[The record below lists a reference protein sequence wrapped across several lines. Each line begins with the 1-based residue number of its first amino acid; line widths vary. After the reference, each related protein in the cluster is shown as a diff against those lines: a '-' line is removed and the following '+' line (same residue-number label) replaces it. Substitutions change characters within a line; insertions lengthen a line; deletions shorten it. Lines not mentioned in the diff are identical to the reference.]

1 MYATDLDKAHLQT
14 ENAVFLLDESAD
26 FNEQLC
32 RDTAR
37 VCLNI
42 TIFGKELNLTI
53 GFLDVPIRI
62 CDIIP
67 VAQAICDKII
77 STTLASAESLG
88 LHIPCKKGCNLCCKN
103 LIPLSVA
110 EALWLNEEISRM
122 PGYEQKV
129 LHRSIEFARRKL
141 LATKPPDF
149 SEKNS
154 KQDVSN
160 WYAGLNLT
168 CPFLAENMCDIY
180 KSRPLACRE
189 HIVTGTRH
197 CDGTNAQNTQVLKPS
212 VSVLE
217 AVAQLYAEF
226 EEDHTD
232 AIMLPIAMEWAES
245 VKSTESKTYYMSHLL
260 GRLVEILEQQAG
272 MGRG

>member
-1 MYATDLDKAHLQT
+1 MYATDLDKTHLQP

-26 FNEQLC
+26 FDSQLC

-42 TIFGKELNLTI
+42 TIFGKGLNLTI
-53 GFLDVPIRI
+53 GFLDVPVRIR
-62 CDIIP
+62 DIIP
-67 VAQAICDKII
+67 LAQALCDKII
-77 STTLASAESLG
+77 STTLASAKNLG
-88 LHIPCKKGCNLCCKN
+88 LHIPCKKGCCLCCKN
-103 LIPLSVA
+103 LVPLSSP
-110 EALWLNEEISRM
+110 EALWLNEEINRM
-122 PGYEQKV
+122 SAHEQKV

-149 SEKNS
+149 SEKTS
-154 KQDVSN
+154 KRDISN

-168 CPFLAENMCDIY
+168 CPFLVENICDIY

-189 HIVTGTRH
+189 HIVAGARR
-197 CDGTNAQNTQVLKPS
+197 CNESSNQNTQILKPP

-226 EEDHTD
+226 EEDPTG
-232 AIMLPIAMEWAES
+232 AIMLPIVVEWAES
-245 VKSTESKTYYMSHLL
+245 VKNTEPKTYYMSHLL
-260 GRLVEILEQQAG
+260 GRLVDILEHQAG
-272 MGRG
+272 RG

>member
-1 MYATDLDKAHLQT
+1 MYATDTDKTHLLT
-14 ENAVFLLDESAD
+14 ENAIFLLDESAD
-26 FNEQLC
+26 FDEQLC

-53 GFLDVPIRI
+53 GFLDVPVRI

-67 VAQAICDKII
+67 VTQALCDRIVSTMLI
-77 STTLASAESLG
+77 SAKNIG
-88 LHIPCKKGCNLCCKN
+88 LNIPCKKGCSLCCKN
-103 LIPLSVA
+103 LVPLSA
-110 EALWLNEEISRM
+110 PEALWLDEEISRM

-141 LATKPPDF
+141 LATRPPDF

-154 KQDVSN
+154 KRDISN

-168 CPFLAENMCDIY
+168 CPFLAENVCDIY

-189 HIVTGTRH
+189 HLVTGTRH
-197 CDGTNAQNTQVLKPS
+197 CDGSNAQNIQILKPP

-217 AVAQLYAEF
+217 AVAQLYAEL
-226 EEDHTD
+226 EDDRTD
-232 AIMLPIAMEWAES
+232 AIMLPIVTKWAES
-245 VKSTESKTYYMSHLL
+245 VKNTEPKIYYMSHLL

-272 MGRG
+272 K

>member
-1 MYATDLDKAHLQT
+1 MYATDSEKTHLQT
-14 ENAVFLLDESAD
+14 ENAIFLLDESAD
-26 FNEQLC
+26 FDEQLC

-42 TIFGKELNLTI
+42 TIFGKELNLTV
-53 GFLDVPIRI
+53 GFLDVPVRI

-77 STTLASAESLG
+77 NTMLASAKNLS
-88 LHIPCKKGCNLCCKN
+88 LHIPCKKGCSLCCKN
-103 LIPLSVA
+103 LIPLSA
-110 EALWLNEEISRM
+110 PEALWLDEEISRM
-122 PGYEQKV
+122 PAHEQKV

-149 SEKNS
+149 SQETS
-154 KQDVSN
+154 KGDISN

-168 CPFLAENMCDIY
+168 CPFLSDNICDIY

-197 CDGTNAQNTQVLKPS
+197 CEHGTKNTQVLKPP

-217 AVAQLYAEF
+217 AVAQLCREF
-226 EEDHTD
+226 EEIQTD
-232 AIMLPIAMEWAES
+232 AIMLPIVVDWAES
-245 VKSTESKTYYMSHLL
+245 VKNTEPKTYYMSHLL

-272 MGRG
+272 RI

>member
-1 MYATDLDKAHLQT
+1 MRAISLDRTDLQT
-14 ENAVFLLDESAD
+14 EKAVFLLDESAD
-26 FNEQLC
+26 FDEQLC
-32 RDTAR
+32 RNTAR

-53 GFLDVPIRI
+53 GFLDVPVRV

-77 STTLASAESLG
+77 NATLSSTKNLG
-88 LHIPCKKGCNLCCKN
+88 LHIPCKKGCSLCCKN
-103 LIPLSVA
+103 LVPLSDP

-122 PGYEQKV
+122 PIYEQKV

-141 LATKPPDF
+141 LATQPPDF

-154 KQDVSN
+154 KQDISN

-168 CPFLAENMCDIY
+168 CPFLAENVCDIY

-189 HIVTGTRH
+189 HIVTGIRH
-197 CDGTNAQNTQVLKPS
+197 CNGANTTQNTQILKPP

-217 AVAQLYAEF
+217 AVAQLYAEL
-226 EEDHTD
+226 EKDHID
-232 AIMLPIAMEWAES
+232 AIMLPIMVEWAES
-245 VKSTESKTYYMSHLL
+245 VKNTEPKTYYMSHLL

-272 MGRG
+272 KS

>member
-1 MYATDLDKAHLQT
+1 MYATDLDKTHLQT

-53 GFLDVPIRI
+53 GFLDVPVRIR
-62 CDIIP
+62 DIIP

-77 STTLASAESLG
+77 NTTFTSAKNLG
-88 LHIPCKKGCNLCCKN
+88 LNIPCKKGCSLCCKN
-103 LIPLSVA
+103 LVPLSA
-110 EALWLNEEISRM
+110 PEALWLNEEISRM
-122 PGYEQKV
+122 PVYEQKV

-149 SEKNS
+149 SGKNS
-154 KQDVSN
+154 KQDISN

-168 CPFLAENMCDIY
+168 CPFLAENICDIY

-197 CDGTNAQNTQVLKPS
+197 CCPGSQNTQILKPP
-212 VSVLE
+212 VSMLE
-217 AVAQLYAEF
+217 AVAQLYAEL

-232 AIMLPIAMEWAES
+232 AIMLPIVVEWAES
-245 VKSTESKTYYMSHLL
+245 VKNTEPKTYYMSHLL

-272 MGRG
+272 KS